1 MHEPSRLETAGFG
14 SPLITRMSRS
24 YFVTGL
30 AYLAAYVLLDW
41 VSYVHPFAEFGITP
55 WNPQTGLSFAL
66 ILLLGRSYLPWLMIA
81 PLAADL
87 IVRELPLPPTAE
99 ALVVLITGVGYGAGA
114 LLLLSPR
121 IGFDPSLSSRRS
133 LIWLLGIAAVSIAI
147 VSLGHGLVLY
157 LHGMIPADNVLRASL
172 RAFVGDL
179 IGVMVFTPFLLIAF
193 TRRRVA
199 PPTWEA
205 GTLLLLTLAAL
216 WMVFGFFPEALRFQ
230 LFYLLFLPV
239 VWIAVRFG
247 LEGVTLGLA
256 VIQVGAIATIEFL
269 GEDRSGDVV
278 AYQAL
283 MVVLAATG
291 LAIGVLVSEQHRTQV
306 QLRMHQDA
314 LNRVSRLATMGEF
327 AAAVAHEINQPLT
340 AIGNFARLARR
351 AAEQTPPDPPA
362 AASAAGEAITQVDR
376 AGAVVKRLRDLISLG
391 RLQTRPVAVAMLI
404 DETLAVCRTDLERH
418 GIAFEAR
425 LGRSLPNVM
434 ADALQ
439 VEQVLLNLIRNAT
452 EALSHA
458 GRQDGRIVIEATTE
472 PEGMVTMRVTDNG
485 PGLDPDLAGQPI
497 TPFATTKRDGLG
509 LGLPLSRSI
518 IEAHGGELR
527 LESTPRGVDASFTL
541 PTEAGAVEQATEKR
555 QWPSH

>member
-1 MHEPSRLETAGFG
+1 MQEPSRLESAGFG

-133 LIWLLGIAAVSIAI
+133 LIWLLGITAVSIAA

-157 LHGMIPADNVLRASL
+157 LHGIVPAENVLQASL

-179 IGVMVFTPFLLIAF
+179 IGVMVFTPFLLITL

-205 GTLLLLTLAAL
+205 GALLLLTLAAL
-216 WMVFGFFPEALRFQ
+216 WVVFGLSEALRFQ

-256 VIQVGAIATIEFL
+256 VIQIGVIGMIEFL
-269 GEDRSGDVV
+269 GEDRSGEVV

-291 LAIGVLVSEQHRTQV
+291 LAIGVLVSEQRRTQV
-306 QLRMHQDA
+306 QLRLHQDA

-327 AAAVAHEINQPLT
+327 AAAVAHDINQPLT

-351 AAEQTPPDPPA
+351 AAERAPPDPQA
-362 AASAAGEAITQVDR
+362 AASAAGEAIAQVDR

-391 RLQTRPVAVAMLI
+391 RLQTRPVAVATLI
-404 DETLAVCRTDLERH
+404 DETLAVCRADLERL

-458 GRQDGRIVIEATTE
+458 GRLDGRIVIEATTE

-541 PTEAGAVEQATEKR
+541 PAEAGAVERATEKG
-555 QWPSH
+555 QWPSR

>member
-1 MHEPSRLETAGFG
+1 MQELSRLETAGFG
-14 SPLITRMSRS
+14 RPLLTRMSRS
-24 YFVTGL
+24 YLLTGL

-66 ILLLGRSYLPWLMIA
+66 ILLLGRSYLPWLMVA

-99 ALVVLITGVGYGAGA
+99 ALVVLITGLGYGAGT
-114 LLLLSPR
+114 LFLLSPLVR
-121 IGFDPSLSSRRS
+121 FDPTLSSRRS
-133 LIWLLGIAAVSIAI
+133 LVWLMAVAAVSIAF
-147 VSLGHGLVLY
+147 VSLGHGLVLHLY
-157 LHGMIPADNVLRASL
+157 GMIPGGHVGQASL

-199 PPTWEA
+199 PPAWEA
-205 GTLLLLTLAAL
+205 VAILLLTLAAL
-216 WMVFGFFPEALRFQ
+216 WVVFGLQQPLRFQ

-256 VIQVGAIATIEFL
+256 VIQIGVIAMAEIL

-283 MVVLAATG
+283 MLVLAATG
-291 LAIGVLVSEQHRTQV
+291 LAVGVLVSEQHRTQA
-306 QLRMHQDA
+306 QLRLHQDA
-314 LNRVSRLATMGEF
+314 LSRASRLATMGEF

-340 AIGNFARLARR
+340 AIGNFARLARN
-351 AAEQTPPDPPA
+351 AAERTPADPQA
-362 AASAAGEAITQVDR
+362 AASAASEAIAQVDR
-376 AGAVVKRLRDLISLG
+376 AGAVVRQLRDLIRLG
-391 RLQTRPVAVAMLI
+391 RLETKPVPVATLVA
-404 DETLAVCRTDLERH
+404 ESLAVCRADLERH
-418 GIAFEAR
+418 GITAETR
-425 LGRSLPNVM
+425 LDRSLPRVA

-439 VEQVLLNLIRNAT
+439 VEQVMLNLIRNAA
-452 EALSHA
+452 EALFQA
-458 GRQDGRIVIEATTE
+458 GRQDGQIVIEASAG
-472 PEGMVTMRVTDNG
+472 PEGMVTMQVTDNG

-497 TPFATTKRDGLG
+497 TPFATTRRDGLG

-527 LESTPRGVDASFTL
+527 LESTPRGVCVSFTL
-541 PTEAGAVEQATEKR
+541 PTATSGEREEAG
-555 QWPSH
+555 

>member
-1 MHEPSRLETAGFG
+1 MDQMQQSRSETAG
-14 SPLITRMSRS
+14 SALPLVTWMSRF
-24 YFVTGL
+24 YFAIGL

-66 ILLLGRSYLPWLMIA
+66 ILLLGRSYLPWLVVA

-87 IVRELPLPPTAE
+87 IVRELPLPVSAE
-99 ALVVLITGVGYGAGA
+99 VLVVLITGLGYGAGA
-114 LLLLSPR
+114 LLLLSPGIR
-121 IGFDPSLSSRRS
+121 FDPALSSRRS
-133 LIWLLGIAAVSIAI
+133 LVWLLAVATVSIAA
-147 VSLGHGLVLY
+147 VSLGHGLILL
-157 LHGMIPADNVLRASL
+157 LHGLIPPDQMVQASL

-193 TRRRVA
+193 TRRRISLPA
-199 PPTWEA
+199 WETGA
-205 GTLLLLTLAAL
+205 VLLVMLAAL
-216 WMVFGFFPEALRFQ
+216 WMVFGFSETLRFQ
-230 LFYLLFLPV
+230 LFYVLFLPV

-256 VIQVGAIATIEFL
+256 VIQIGAIVAAEIAGRDSAEHA
-269 GEDRSGDVV
+269 V

-291 LAIGVLVSEQHRTQV
+291 LAIGVLVSEQHRTQA
-306 QLRMHQDA
+306 QLRLHQDA
-314 LNRVSRLATMGEF
+314 LHRVSRLATMGEF

-351 AAEQTPPDPPA
+351 AAQQAPPDPQA
-362 AASAAGEAITQVDR
+362 AAKAAGEAVAQVDR
-376 AGAVVKRLRDLISLG
+376 AGAVISRLRELIRVG
-391 RLQTRPVAVAMLI
+391 RLQTKPVAVATLV
-404 DETLAVCRTDLERH
+404 DETLAVCRTDLESH
-418 GIAFEAR
+418 GIVLESR
-425 LGRSLPNVM
+425 LGRGLPHVA

-439 VEQVLLNLIRNAT
+439 VEQVMLNLIRNAT

-458 GRQDGRIVIEATTE
+458 GRQDGRIVIEAAAE
-472 PEGMVTMRVTDNG
+472 PKGMVTMRVTDNG

-518 IEAHGGELR
+518 IEAHGGEFR
-527 LESTPRGVDASFTL
+527 IESTPRGVSASFTL
-541 PTEAGAVEQATEKR
+541 KAAGIVERAAER
-555 QWPSH
+555 S

>member
-1 MHEPSRLETAGFG
+1 M
-14 SPLITRMSRS
+14 
-24 YFVTGL
+24 V
-30 AYLAAYVLLDW
+30 
-41 VSYVHPFAEFGITP
+41 
-55 WNPQTGLSFAL
+55 
-66 ILLLGRSYLPWLMIA
+66 A

-99 ALVVLITGVGYGAGA
+99 ALVVLITGAGYGAGA

-133 LIWLLGIAAVSIAI
+133 LIWLLGITAVSIAA

-157 LHGMIPADNVLRASL
+157 LHGIVPAENVLQASL

-179 IGVMVFTPFLLIAF
+179 IGVMVFTPFLLITL

-205 GTLLLLTLAAL
+205 GALLLLTLAAL
-216 WMVFGFFPEALRFQ
+216 WVVFGLSEALRFQ

-256 VIQVGAIATIEFL
+256 VIQIGVIGMIEFL
-269 GEDRSGDVV
+269 GEDRSGEVV

-291 LAIGVLVSEQHRTQV
+291 LAIGVLVSEQRRTQV
-306 QLRMHQDA
+306 QLRLHQDA

-351 AAEQTPPDPPA
+351 AAERAPPDPQA
-362 AASAAGEAITQVDR
+362 AASAAGEAIAQVDR

-391 RLQTRPVAVAMLI
+391 RLQTRPVAVATLI
-404 DETLAVCRTDLERH
+404 DETLAVCRADLERL

-458 GRQDGRIVIEATTE
+458 GRLDGRIVIEATTE

-541 PTEAGAVEQATEKR
+541 PAEAGAVERATEKG
-555 QWPSH
+555 QWPSR

>member
-1 MHEPSRLETAGFG
+1 MGPIKEQSRFETAGPG
-14 SPLITRMSRS
+14 RPLITRMSRS
-24 YFVTGL
+24 YIVTAL

-66 ILLLGRSYLPWLMIA
+66 VLLLGRSYLPWLMVA

-87 IVRELPLPPTAE
+87 IVRELPLPASAE
-99 ALVVLITGVGYGAGA
+99 VLVVLITGLGYGLGA
-114 LLLLSPR
+114 LFLLSSR
-121 IGFDPSLSSRRS
+121 ISFDPALSSRRS
-133 LIWLLGIAAVSIAI
+133 LVWLLAVAAVSIAA
-147 VSLGHGLVLY
+147 VSLGHGLILS
-157 LHGMIPADNVLRASL
+157 LHGIIPAADIAQASL

-193 TRRRVA
+193 TRRRIA
-199 PPTWEA
+199 LPPWEA
-205 GTLLLLTLAAL
+205 GAILLVILIAL
-216 WMVFGFFPEALRFQ
+216 WVVFGFTQAFRFQ
-230 LFYLLFLPV
+230 LFYAFFLPV

-256 VIQVGAIATIEFL
+256 VIQIGVIAAVEIVGRDTA
-269 GEDRSGDVV
+269 GDVV

-283 MVVLAATG
+283 MVVLATTG
-291 LAIGVLVSEQHRTQV
+291 LAIGVLVSEQHRTQA
-306 QLRMHQDA
+306 QLRLHQDA
-314 LNRVSRLATMGEF
+314 LSRVSRLATMGEF

-351 AAEQTPPDPPA
+351 AAEQAPPDPQA
-362 AASAAGEAITQVDR
+362 AANAAGEAIAQVDR
-376 AGAVVKRLRDLISLG
+376 AGAVVSRLRELIRLG
-391 RLQTRPVAVAMLI
+391 RLETQPVALETLVG
-404 DETLAVCRTDLERH
+404 ETLAVCRADLERH
-418 GIAFEAR
+418 GITVETR
-425 LGRSLPNVM
+425 VDRTLPQVQ

-439 VEQVLLNLIRNAT
+439 VEQVMLNLIRNAT

-458 GRQDGRIVIEATTE
+458 GRQDGRIVIEAETG
-472 PEGMVTMRVTDNG
+472 PGGMITMRVTDNG

-527 LESTPRGVDASFTL
+527 LESTPRGVCASFTL
-541 PTEAGAVEQATEKR
+541 PAATAAGGR
-555 QWPSH
+555 RWP

>member
-1 MHEPSRLETAGFG
+1 MQEPSRLETAGFG

-30 AYLAAYVLLDW
+30 AYLAGYVLLDW

-133 LIWLLGIAAVSIAI
+133 LIWLLGITAVSIAA

-157 LHGMIPADNVLRASL
+157 LHGIVPAENVLQASL

-179 IGVMVFTPFLLIAF
+179 IGVMVFTPFLLITL

-205 GTLLLLTLAAL
+205 GALLLLTLAAL
-216 WMVFGFFPEALRFQ
+216 WVVFGLSEALRFQ

-256 VIQVGAIATIEFL
+256 VIQIGVIGMIEFL
-269 GEDRSGDVV
+269 GEDRSGEVV

-291 LAIGVLVSEQHRTQV
+291 LAIGVLVSEQRRTQV
-306 QLRMHQDA
+306 QLRLHQDA

-351 AAEQTPPDPPA
+351 AAERAPPDPQA
-362 AASAAGEAITQVDR
+362 AASAAGEAIAQVDR

-391 RLQTRPVAVAMLI
+391 RLQTRPVAVATLI
-404 DETLAVCRTDLERH
+404 DETLAVCRADLERL

-458 GRQDGRIVIEATTE
+458 GRLDGRIVIEATTE

-541 PTEAGAVEQATEKR
+541 PAEAGAVERATEKG
-555 QWPSH
+555 QWPSR

>member
-1 MHEPSRLETAGFG
+1 MGSMQEQSRLEMTGPG
-14 SPLITRMSRS
+14 RPLITRMSRS
-24 YFVTGL
+24 YLATGL

-66 ILLLGRSYLPWLMIA
+66 ILLLGRRYLPWMMVA

-87 IVRELPLPPTAE
+87 IVRELPLPPSAE
-99 ALVVLITGVGYGAGA
+99 ALVVLITGAGYGAGA

-121 IGFDPSLSSRRS
+121 IGFDAALSSRRS
-133 LIWLLGIAAVSIAI
+133 LVWLLGIAAVSIAA
-147 VSLGHGLVLY
+147 VSFGHALVLY
-157 LHGMIPADNVLRASL
+157 LHGMVPAENVLQASL

-179 IGVMVFTPFLLIAF
+179 IGVMVFTPFLLITF
-193 TRRRVA
+193 TRRRIA

-205 GTLLLLTLAAL
+205 TALLLLTLAAL
-216 WMVFGFFPEALRFQ
+216 WVVFGFSEALRFQ

-256 VIQVGAIATIEFL
+256 VIQIGVIGTAEFL
-269 GEDRSGDVV
+269 GEDTSGDVV

-283 MVVLAATG
+283 MIVLAATG
-291 LAIGVLVSEQHRTQV
+291 LAIGVLVSEQRRTQV

-351 AAEQTPPDPPA
+351 AAEQAPPDPQA
-362 AASAAGEAITQVDR
+362 AATAAGEAIAQVDR
-376 AGAVVKRLRDLISLG
+376 AGAVVKRLRDLIRLG
-391 RLQTRPVAVAMLI
+391 RLQTKPVAVATLI
-404 DETLAVCRTDLERH
+404 DETLAVCRADLERH

-425 LGRSLPNVM
+425 LGRGLPRVA

-439 VEQVLLNLIRNAT
+439 VEQVMLNLIRNAT
-452 EALSHA
+452 EALLHA
-458 GRQDGRIVIEATTE
+458 GRHDGRIVIEAAAG

-485 PGLDPDLAGQPI
+485 PGFDPDLAGQPI
-497 TPFATTKRDGLG
+497 TSFATTKRDGLG

-518 IEAHGGELR
+518 VEAHGGELR
-527 LESTPRGVDASFTL
+527 IESTPRGVCASFTL
-541 PTEAGAVEQATEKR
+541 PAETRAENKGAET
-555 QWPSH
+555 H

>member
-1 MHEPSRLETAGFG
+1 MQEPSRLETAGFG

-30 AYLAAYVLLDW
+30 AYLAGYVLLDW

-133 LIWLLGIAAVSIAI
+133 LIWLLGITAVSIAA

-157 LHGMIPADNVLRASL
+157 LHGIVPAENVLQASL

-179 IGVMVFTPFLLIAF
+179 IGVMVFTPFLLITL

-205 GTLLLLTLAAL
+205 GALLLLTLAAL
-216 WMVFGFFPEALRFQ
+216 WVVFGLSEALRFQ

-256 VIQVGAIATIEFL
+256 VIQIGVIGMIEFL
-269 GEDRSGDVV
+269 GEDRSGEVV

-291 LAIGVLVSEQHRTQV
+291 LAIGVLVSEQRRTQV
-306 QLRMHQDA
+306 QLRLHQDA

-351 AAEQTPPDPPA
+351 AAERAPPDPQA
-362 AASAAGEAITQVDR
+362 AASAAVEAIAQVDR

-391 RLQTRPVAVAMLI
+391 RLQTRPVAVATLI
-404 DETLAVCRTDLERH
+404 DETLAVCRADLERL

-458 GRQDGRIVIEATTE
+458 GRLDGRIVIEATTE

-541 PTEAGAVEQATEKR
+541 PAEAGAVERATEKG
-555 QWPSH
+555 QWPSR

>member
-1 MHEPSRLETAGFG
+1 MQEPSRLETAGFG

-133 LIWLLGIAAVSIAI
+133 LIWLLGITAVSIAA

-157 LHGMIPADNVLRASL
+157 LHGIVPAENVLQASL

-179 IGVMVFTPFLLIAF
+179 IGVMVFTPFLLITL

-205 GTLLLLTLAAL
+205 GALLLLTLAAL
-216 WMVFGFFPEALRFQ
+216 WVVFGLSEALRFQ

-256 VIQVGAIATIEFL
+256 VIQIGVIGMIEFL
-269 GEDRSGDVV
+269 GEDRSGEVV

-291 LAIGVLVSEQHRTQV
+291 LAIGVLVSEQRRTQV
-306 QLRMHQDA
+306 QLRLHQDA

-351 AAEQTPPDPPA
+351 AAERAPPDPQA
-362 AASAAGEAITQVDR
+362 AASAAGEAIAQVDR

-391 RLQTRPVAVAMLI
+391 RLQTRPVAVATLI
-404 DETLAVCRTDLERH
+404 DETLAVCRADLERL

-458 GRQDGRIVIEATTE
+458 GRLDGRIVIEATTE

-541 PTEAGAVEQATEKR
+541 PAEAGAVERATEKG
-555 QWPSH
+555 QWPSR

>member
-1 MHEPSRLETAGFG
+1 M
-14 SPLITRMSRS
+14 
-24 YFVTGL
+24 
-30 AYLAAYVLLDW
+30 
-41 VSYVHPFAEFGITP
+41 HPFAEFGITP

-66 ILLLGRSYLPWLMIA
+66 ILLLGRSYLPWLMVA

-87 IVRELPLPPTAE
+87 IVRELPLPASAE
-99 ALVVLITGVGYGAGA
+99 ALVVLITGAGYGAGA

-121 IGFDPSLSSRRS
+121 IGFDPTLSSRRS
-133 LIWLLGIAAVSIAI
+133 LIWLLGIAAVSIAV

-157 LHGMIPADNVLRASL
+157 LHGMVPADNVLQASL

-179 IGVMVFTPFLLIAF
+179 IGVVVFTPFLLIAF

-205 GTLLLLTLAAL
+205 AALLLLTLAAL
-216 WMVFGFFPEALRFQ
+216 WVVFGFSDALRFQ

-256 VIQVGAIATIEFL
+256 VIQIGVIAAAEFVGHDAA
-269 GEDRSGDVV
+269 GDAV

-291 LAIGVLVSEQHRTQV
+291 LAIGVLVSEQHRTQA
-306 QLRMHQDA
+306 QLRLHQEA
-314 LNRVSRLATMGEF
+314 VHRVSRLATMGEF

-351 AAEQTPPDPPA
+351 AAEQAPPDPQA
-362 AASAAGEAITQVDR
+362 AATAAGEAIAQVDR
-376 AGAVVKRLRDLISLG
+376 AGAVVKRLRDLIRVG
-391 RLQTRPVAVAMLI
+391 RLQTKPVEVASLI
-404 DETLAVCRTDLERH
+404 DETLAVCRADLERH

-425 LGRSLPNVM
+425 LDRALPPVL

-439 VEQVLLNLIRNAT
+439 VEQVMLNLIRNAT
-452 EALSHA
+452 EALSQA
-458 GRQDGRIVIEATTE
+458 GRQDGRIVIEATAK
-472 PEGMVTMRVTDNG
+472 PKGMVTMWVTDNG

-518 IEAHGGELR
+518 VEAHGGELSI
-527 LESTPRGVDASFTL
+527 ESTPRGVCASFTL
-541 PTEAGAVEQATEKR
+541 PAETRAENKGAET
-555 QWPSH
+555 P

>member
-66 ILLLGRSYLPWLMIA
+66 ILLLGRSYLPWLMVA

-87 IVRELPLPPTAE
+87 IVRELPLPSTAE
-99 ALVVLITGVGYGAGA
+99 ALVVLITGVGYGAGV

-121 IGFDPSLSSRRS
+121 IGFDPTLSSRRS
-133 LIWLLGIAAVSIAI
+133 LIWLLGVAVVSIAA

-157 LHGMIPADNVLRASL
+157 LHGMALADTALQASF

-205 GTLLLLTLAAL
+205 AALLLVTLVAL
-216 WMVFGFFPEALRFQ
+216 WVMFGFSEAVRFQ

-256 VIQVGAIATIEFL
+256 VIQIGVIGTAEYL
-269 GEDRSGDVV
+269 GQDTSGDVV

-291 LAIGVLVSEQHRTQV
+291 LAIGVLVSEQRRTQA

-362 AASAAGEAITQVDR
+362 AASAASEAIAQVDR

-391 RLQTRPVAVAMLI
+391 RLQTRPVAVARLI
-404 DETLAVCRTDLERH
+404 DETLAVCRADLERL

-425 LGRSLPNVM
+425 LGRGLPNVI

-458 GRQDGRIVIEATTE
+458 GRQDGRIVIEAATE
-472 PEGMVTMRVTDNG
+472 PQGMVTIRVTDNG

-527 LESTPRGVDASFTL
+527 LESTPRGVEASFTL
-541 PTEAGAVEQATEKR
+541 PTEAGAVERATGKS
-555 QWPSH
+555 QWPSR

>member
-1 MHEPSRLETAGFG
+1 MGSMQEQSRLEMAGPG
-14 SPLITRMSRS
+14 RPLITRMSRS
-24 YFVTGL
+24 YLATGL

-66 ILLLGRSYLPWLMIA
+66 ILLLGRRYLPWMMVA

-87 IVRELPLPPTAE
+87 IVRELPLPPSAE
-99 ALVVLITGVGYGAGA
+99 ALVVLITGAGYGAGA

-121 IGFDPSLSSRRS
+121 IGFDAALSSRRS
-133 LIWLLGIAAVSIAI
+133 LVWLLGIAAVSIAA
-147 VSLGHGLVLY
+147 VSFGHALVLY
-157 LHGMIPADNVLRASL
+157 LHGMVPAENVLQASL

-193 TRRRVA
+193 TRRRIA

-205 GTLLLLTLAAL
+205 TALLLLTLAAL
-216 WMVFGFFPEALRFQ
+216 WVVFGFSEALRFQ

-256 VIQVGAIATIEFL
+256 VIQIGVIGTAEYL
-269 GEDRSGDVV
+269 GQVV

-283 MVVLAATG
+283 MIVLAATG
-291 LAIGVLVSEQHRTQV
+291 LAIGVLVSEQRRTQV

-351 AAEQTPPDPPA
+351 AAEQAPPDPQA
-362 AASAAGEAITQVDR
+362 AATAAGEAIAQVDR
-376 AGAVVKRLRDLISLG
+376 AGAVVKRLRDLIRLG
-391 RLQTRPVAVAMLI
+391 RLQTKPVAVATLI
-404 DETLAVCRTDLERH
+404 DETLAVCRADLERH

-425 LGRSLPNVM
+425 LGRGLPRVA

-439 VEQVLLNLIRNAT
+439 VEQVMLNLIRNAT
-452 EALSHA
+452 EALLHA
-458 GRQDGRIVIEATTE
+458 GRHDGRIVIEAAAG

-485 PGLDPDLAGQPI
+485 PGFDPDLAGQPI
-497 TPFATTKRDGLG
+497 TSFATTKRDGLG

-518 IEAHGGELR
+518 VEAHGGELR
-527 LESTPRGVDASFTL
+527 IESTPRGVCASFTL
-541 PTEAGAVEQATEKR
+541 PAETRAENKGAET
-555 QWPSH
+555 H